1 MNGILKG
8 KMEESS
14 NSDGK
19 IRGLYGELE
28 QSRKQ
33 NSEYELRLT
42 QITQEWQLRVKQY
55 SDENDSLRRRMTEQ
69 ENSWR
74 SESEEY
80 KRRLN

>member
-1 MNGILKG
+1 
-8 KMEESS
+8 MEESS